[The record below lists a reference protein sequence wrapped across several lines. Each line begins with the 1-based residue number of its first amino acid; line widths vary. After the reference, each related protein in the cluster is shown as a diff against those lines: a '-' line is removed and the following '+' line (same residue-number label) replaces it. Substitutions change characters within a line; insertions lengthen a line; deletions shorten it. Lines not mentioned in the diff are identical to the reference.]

1 MLAAFSFFA
10 REYKGEK
17 RKVAIMPATIHRRF
31 RRFSVNVPCLVKP
44 RRVHKAIKVGV
55 IPAETKDISRGGLC
69 FVASADWKVGTEI
82 ECAIELPL
90 QPSPHEPVKIRCR
103 GTIVRI
109 IERQPG
115 RFEVGASIDH
125 FSYPHPNE
133 RLGQTEFLQDIG
145 P

>member
-1 MLAAFSFFA
+1 
-10 REYKGEK
+10 
-17 RKVAIMPATIHRRF
+17 MPATVHRRF
-31 RRFSVNVPCLVKP
+31 RRFSVNVRCLVKP
-44 RRVHKAIKVGV
+44 RRAHKAIKVSV

-90 QPSPHEPVKIRCR
+90 QPSPLEPVKIRCR

-109 IERQPG
+109 IEREPG

-125 FSYPHPNE
+125 FSYPHPTE
-133 RLGQTEFLQDIG
+133 DLGQTEFL
-145 P
+145 